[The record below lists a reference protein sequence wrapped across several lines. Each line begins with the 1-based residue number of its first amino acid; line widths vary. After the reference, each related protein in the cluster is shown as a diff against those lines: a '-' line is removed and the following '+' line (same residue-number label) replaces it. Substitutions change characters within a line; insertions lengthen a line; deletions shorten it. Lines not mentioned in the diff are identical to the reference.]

1 MKDKN
6 KMSIKAHSKMKVV
19 GLSSFLALT
28 GLLGVALI
36 CPTSYDGAYAADS
49 ISDAKTFNIDF
60 ALSKYDSKTFNIDFL
75 LSSQLSVSIDDMPGP
90 ASATVTPTKD
100 GSATTA
106 TTTFSVS
113 TNSNAGYGVYVYS
126 ANSNLVGSNASNV
139 IPSIS
144 SAVTGVNSLPKGT
157 WGFGLSKNILDSAA
171 VQSLEYKPMNT
182 SMNSSSPDGGSST
195 TASKDQYTL
204 AFGTKVGYETTPDTY
219 TNQVNV
225 QVVANAASTNLISE
239 GYELRNEILDYQA
252 KQNAEKESTE
262 TSETTDEH
270 TSGEVASEE
279 TPTENAE

>member
-1 MKDKN
+1 MN
-6 KMSIKAHSKMKVV
+6 IKAHSKMKVV

-106 TTTFSVS
+106 MTTFSVS

-126 ANSNLVGSNASNV
+126 ANSNLVGTNASNV
-139 IPSIS
+139 IPTIS
-144 SAVTGVNSLPKGT
+144 SAVSGVNALPKGS

-171 VQSLEYKPMNT
+171 VQGLEYKPMNT
-182 SMNSSSPDGGSST
+182 AMNSASPDGGSDT
-195 TASKDQYTL
+195 TASRDQYTL
-204 AFGTKVGYETTPDTY
+204 AFGTKVGYETAPDTY

-225 QVVANAASTNLISE
+225 QVVANAASTNMISE

-252 KQNAEKESTE
+252 KQEADQESKDTPE
-262 TSETTDEH
+262 ISDGQSDEGTTP
-270 TSGEVASEE
+270 EE
-279 TPTENAE
+279 TPAEITE